1 LFFIAVLPGVNGC
14 CALVTLTALSSS
26 VPPNMRVWRDAC
38 RLTDFCPS
46 FAPLLLIIIRRIL
59 SIIINDPIV
68 SVLTLQI
75 LPFLLDVLVL
85 LRFKVVVKQPVQLPR
100 RLRFRR
106 DGTGELGRHG
116 VHPAVERPVEG
127 GKCEEV
133 GFGGPGQSGEPSGT
147 VWREMTVR
155 VSVDHTKTVEL
166 EDEARYFPL
175 GENASSPTAC
185 NGQRTVTDSSGISER
200 LTTRSL
206 APGSSGMMETHRLV
220 AILRER
226 CLLAPAF
233 PADDTDV

>member
-1 LFFIAVLPGVNGC
+1 
-14 CALVTLTALSSS
+14 
-26 VPPNMRVWRDAC
+26 MR
-38 RLTDFCPS
+38 
-46 FAPLLLIIIRRIL
+46 
-59 SIIINDPIV
+59 
-68 SVLTLQI
+68 
-75 LPFLLDVLVL
+75 
-85 LRFKVVVKQPVQLPR
+85 
-100 RLRFRR
+100 
-106 DGTGELGRHG
+106 
-116 VHPAVERPVEG
+116 G
-127 GKCEEV
+127 GWIW
-133 GFGGPGQSGEPSGT
+133 GPEMEPSGT